1 MVRAVL
7 KTLLLLVG
15 AVQLGLAA
23 PSYAKKPMTP
33 EERDAFTDRA
43 LVLFVDCHNRYNYK
57 RAKMEQLTRLGPDHP
72 KFMKAEELLDDP
84 CHARGV
90 ARLKITTTSFYH
102 NLFTSFY
109 ARDYGLAKPPVMTGP
124 VGVSIETEFDD
135 PATISRELIATRHFG
150 ACVAGTDPVSAHGY
164 LSTGVRI
171 PDNDRHYV
179 ALQPAIAACA
189 QKASVPPLNRNRLRG
204 VIAEAMFKY
213 RRAQG
218 DAPVR
223 RAEK

>member
-1 MVRAVL
+1 MARSAL
-7 KTLLLLVG
+7 ICLLLLFG
-15 AVQLGLAA
+15 AVQVGLTA
-23 PSYAKKPMTP
+23 PAYAKKRMTP

-57 RAKMEQLTRLGPDHP
+57 RAKMEQLVRLGPDHP

-84 CHARGV
+84 CRARGV
-90 ARLKITTTSFYH
+90 ANVTITTTSFYH

-124 VGVSIETEFDD
+124 VRVSIETEFDD
-135 PATISRELIATRHFG
+135 PMAISGELIATRHFG
-150 ACVAGTDPVSAHGY
+150 ACVVGMNPVSAHGY

-171 PDNDRHYV
+171 PDNERHYV
-179 ALQPAIAACA
+179 ALQPALEACA
-189 QKASVPPLNRNRLRG
+189 KKASVPPLNRNRLRG

-223 RAEK
+223 RADK